1 MPRRKIAISLIG
13 NRRARAATYAKRKDG
28 LMKKARE
35 LATLCD
41 IPVAVVCAGPDGG
54 APEAW
59 LSEDGVFDRYRALVA
74 EKKAGHTHQ
83 AYLWEQLGKEKA
95 RLAKLQQDGPNELAP
110 PDAALNGMTL
120 DELNRLLESI
130 EMKLRATARRRNALV
145 LLADDDGTD
154 GGRWPDAA
162 VSLGHHGVPCTAVGL
177 HRYQQQ
183 VHAPGNGA
191 AQLVQFTWNSYHPY
205 NAGVPQPGYNVHS
218 MDGHGVDMNGYQLQM
233 PCHGNN
239 NYGQFAR
246 EAFLPHN
253 AVVQP
258 SYGDHLQYP
267 DSNGICGYQT
277 QAPAN
282 SGWHNPV
289 TFGHG
294 DPCNAIVSAG
304 HNPVTF
310 GHGEPCNAIVSA
322 GHNPVT
328 FGHGE
333 PCNAIVPAGHNPVTF
348 GHGEPCNAIVSA
360 GHNPVTFG
368 HGEPCN
374 ATVPAGHNPPCN
386 AIVSAGHN
394 PGTFGHSEHSNAN
407 VPAEYPYMDTNGN
420 NFMDTTS
427 QFLAMSRDESFV
439 NVGGGY
445 GYGTQSSDASQNPCS
460 LEPLHYLSDLADCFD
475 GHGTKSSDASQNS
488 CNREQLHLSDLA
500 DCLDFESEYGPL
512 DLDLWVN

>member
-54 APEAW
+54 APEVW
-59 LSEDGVFDRYRALVA
+59 LSEDGVFDRYRALAA

-95 RLAKLQQDGPNELAP
+95 KLAKLQQDGPDELAP

-130 EMKLRATARRRNALV
+130 EMKLRATAERRNALG
-145 LLADDDGTD
+145 LLGDDDGAD
-154 GGRWPDAA
+154 GGLWPDAA
-162 VSLGHHGVPCTAVGL
+162 VSLGHHGVPCTGVGL

-183 VHAPGNGA
+183 VHAPGNGG
-191 AQLVQFTWNSYHPY
+191 QLVQFTWNPYQPY

-218 MDGHGVDMNGYQLQM
+218 VGGHGVDMNGY
-233 PCHGNN
+233 NN
-239 NYGQFAR
+239 HGQFAWG
-246 EAFLPHN
+246 AFLPHN

-267 DSNGICGYQT
+267 DSNGVCGYQT

-282 SGWHNPV
+282 GGWHNPG
-289 TFGHG
+289 TFG
-294 DPCNAIVSAG
+294 N
-304 HNPVTF
+304 
-310 GHGEPCNAIVSA
+310 
-322 GHNPVT
+322 
-328 FGHGE
+328 GE
-333 PCNAIVPAGHNPVTF
+333 PCNAIVPAG
-348 GHGEPCNAIVSA
+348 
-360 GHNPVTFG
+360 
-368 HGEPCN
+368 
-374 ATVPAGHNPPCN
+374 
-386 AIVSAGHN
+386 
-394 PGTFGHSEHSNAN
+394 
-407 VPAEYPYMDTNGN
+407 YPYVGINGN
-420 NFMDTTS
+420 SFMDTTG
-427 QFLAMSRDESFV
+427 QFLTMGSDESFM

-445 GYGTQSSDASQNPCS
+445 GYGTQSSDANQNSCS
-460 LEPLHYLSDLADCFD
+460 LEQLHY
-475 GHGTKSSDASQNS
+475 
-488 CNREQLHLSDLA
+488 LSDLA

-512 DLDLWVN
+512 DLDLTP